1 MTVLGKILV
10 FVNLVFSL
18 VVGALIIMVFI
29 ARTHWAAEFNR
40 LSERYDQANKSMQSY
55 AGETQAVRTEMN
67 ERVKDL
73 SDKLKSA
80 QDELAK
86 AQAAK
91 TVVDDQLRSA
101 TSNVDSHG
109 NNVTAMKEELKRRSS
124 EVKYLEDQVVK
135 LQDSNNATVVE
146 MNKLRD
152 LKVAAEIQRD
162 SVLARNKG
170 LIEKIEE
177 QAKQIAKLK
186 APASTA
192 ATTVALTKN
201 PPPEY
206 IHGLI
211 KEIDAG
217 SGLMSITLGSD
228 HGLRAG
234 HTLECYRLDPA
245 KYLGTLYVVEVRA
258 TTAVVRPMGKMSG
271 QPQVG
276 DQVASKVVG
285 G

>member
-29 ARTHWAAEFNR
+29 ARTQWASEFKRLNDRYGVAKDSVGSYAAETE
-40 LSERYDQANKSMQSY
+40 S
-55 AGETQAVRTEMN
+55 VRKEMN
-67 ERVKDL
+67 ERVKEL
-73 SDKLKSA
+73 NDKINNMQA
-80 QDELAK
+80 EYAK
-86 AQAAK
+86 LQAAK
-91 TVVDDQLRSA
+91 KAVDDQLTAA
-101 TSNVDSHG
+101 TSNVDSQG
-109 NNVTAMKEELKRRSS
+109 NNVTAMKEELKRRSA

-135 LQDSNNATVVE
+135 LQDSNNNTVVE

-162 SVLARNKG
+162 SVAARNK
-170 LIEKIEE
+170 LLVEKVEE
-177 QAKQIAKLK
+177 QAKQIVKLK
-186 APASTA
+186 APPSTA
-192 ATTVALTKN
+192 ASTVSLTKN

-206 IHGLI
+206 IKGLI
-211 KEIDAG
+211 KEVDPG

-228 HGLRAG
+228 QGLRPG
-234 HTLECYRLDPA
+234 HTLEVYRLNPA

-276 DQVASKVVG
+276 DEVASKVSG